1 MLIGL
6 SGKKRAGKD
15 TIADRL
21 VTRHGFQRVAFAD
34 SLRDAALSLDPLIL
48 TGAEVGLM
56 PLRLTQVVGNLG
68 WERAKSVPEVR
79 RTLQR
84 LGVAI
89 RELDTGFWVHA
100 AARTIEAALGEGRPV
115 VVTDVRFPNEAEYIR
130 HKGGVLVRVERPGL
144 HPVDTHESETALDE
158 WEFDCVVANDGTLDE
173 LRERASHLLGA
184 ARRRVAA

>member
-15 TIADRL
+15 TLAERL
-21 VTRHGFQRVAFAD
+21 VTRHGFQRVSFAD

-144 HPVDTHESETALDE
+144 HPVDAHESETALDE
-158 WEFDCVVANDGTLDE
+158 WEFDCLVVNDGTLDE
-173 LRERASHLLGA
+173 LRERASHLLGV